1 MRLLTTVLIGF
12 LVVQQGV
19 CETLPLLPVK
29 QDQSVYKDTS
39 YVRELNERTFDLMNE
54 GQLDSAATL
63 IGKAFTLAQSL
74 DDIEGEAFA
83 AANLANYYD
92 SRGMPDSVITSV
104 EPLLDRYKGTE
115 KYTGIGNIL
124 AISHHDVGN
133 FQRSL
138 DLYKEMLEIAKEEN
152 NERMQIGITQ
162 NMGNSYGSLGD
173 IPMAIESYLSSLEM
187 AEERQDTLVI
197 AVVLDNLASLNV
209 DEKNYELAEEYLFRA
224 LNLNKEIGNLR
235 NQITNHISLGVLY
248 KEWEKYELAQQNYER
263 VLEIADQT
271 GNVIGKIQGIYNL
284 GILHS
289 QTGRTDEALEA
300 FQKSL
305 QLSEENN
312 IPIGFFYNRAGMG
325 DLYLQLEEYEQALT
339 NYQEALE
346 FAERIQGTEFVMKSL
361 LNLHEIAGKAGD
373 TSLAYSYLKRYSAM
387 TDSLAQ
393 TEREEALARQEA
405 ILNLR
410 SEQERSKLLEEKV
423 AAQQTNTIIISA
435 LLGIL
440 VIASIFLIVLYRNK
454 QKANKLLRN
463 KTQELEDSN
472 NVKDKLLSVLAHDLR
487 TPISNIQGVVY
498 MIRENMLDKKDLD
511 SALTHIDFQL
521 QQGINTLTNY
531 LEWAQDHRGG
541 ISADL
546 EDIQLLDVVE
556 TSIHEIKKSAE
567 NKDVQLI
574 NAVEPNIFA
583 YADKHMLNV
592 ILRNLLSNA
601 IKYVDIGDKIT
612 VGANENP
619 DFIELFVRDT
629 GKGIPQDKIQNL
641 FKPFNRVT
649 RGTKGEIGTGLGL
662 SLCKE
667 FSEKQG
673 GAIRCESEIGKGTT
687 FFVVLQKPKEH
698 GEKSLAE
705 QSEVN

>member
-1 MRLLTTVLIGF
+1 MRRLTTVLIGLLF
-12 LVVQQGV
+12 VQQGF
-19 CETLPLLPVK
+19 CASFTLLLSE
-29 QDQSVYKDTS
+29 QDEGLEKDTS
-39 YVRELNERTFDLMNE
+39 YVRELNERSFDLMNE
-54 GQLDSAATL
+54 GQLDSAITL
-63 IGKAFTLAQSL
+63 INEAFSLAKL
-74 DDIEGEAFA
+74 LNDIEGEAFA

-92 SRGMPDSVITSV
+92 SRGMPDSVIVTI
-104 EPLLDRYKGTE
+104 EPLLDRYEGTD

-124 AISHHDVGN
+124 AIANHDVGN

-138 DLYKEMLEIAKEEN
+138 DLYKEILEVAKQEN
-152 NERMQIGITQ
+152 DERMQIGITQ
-162 NMGNSYGSLGD
+162 NMGNSYSSLGD
-173 IPMAIESYLSSLEM
+173 MPMAIDSYLSSLEM

-209 DEKNYELAEEYLFRA
+209 DEENYELAEEYLFRA
-224 LNLNKEIGNLR
+224 LKLNKEIGNLR

-248 KEWEKYELAQQNYER
+248 KEWEKYDLARENYER
-263 VLEIADQT
+263 VLEIAEQT
-271 GNVIGKIQGIYNL
+271 GNVISEIQGIYNL
-284 GILHS
+284 GVLY
-289 QTGRTDEALEA
+289 TEMGETDKALEA
-300 FQKSL
+300 YQESL
-305 QLSEENN
+305 RLSEENN
-312 IPIGFFYNRAGMG
+312 IPIGFLYNRAGMG
-325 DLYLQLEEYEQALT
+325 DLYVQLEEYDRALQ

-346 FAERIQGTEFVMKSL
+346 FAERIQGTDFIKIGL
-361 LNLHEIAGKAGD
+361 LNLYETAEKTGD
-373 TSLAYSYLKRYSAM
+373 TALAYKYLKRYSAL
-387 TDSLAQ
+387 TDSLSQ

-405 ILNLR
+405 MLNLR
-410 SEQERSKLLEEKV
+410 SERERSDLLEETV
-423 AAQQTNTIIISA
+423 AEQRTNTIIISV

-440 VIASIFLIVLYRNK
+440 IIASIFLIVLYRNK
-454 QKANKLLRN
+454 QKANKQLRN
-463 KTQELEDSN
+463 KTQELEDAN

-498 MIRENMLDKKDLD
+498 MIRENMLEKEDLD
-511 SALTHIDFQL
+511 TALTHIDFQL

-546 EDIQLLDVVE
+546 EDIQLLDIVE
-556 TSIHEIKKSAE
+556 TSMHEIKKSAE
-567 NKDVQLI
+567 NKE
-574 NAVEPNIFA
+574 VELVNTVGSDISA

-612 VGANENP
+612 VGAREN
-619 DFIELFVRDT
+619 DDSIELYVQDT
-629 GKGIPQDKIQNL
+629 GKGIPRDKLQSL

-687 FFVVLQKPKEH
+687 FTVVLQKTEEQVKEVV
-698 GEKSLAE
+698 AE
-705 QSEVN
+705 